1 VNTADTKKIFENYVS
16 SKKVVS
22 ENTETDPK
30 NDPAG
35 DGPQVTDADKYLANK
50 HQAIANAISSK
61 NQEEEE
67 NRSEHEKGVHGDA
80 LFIWDYLL
88 HKKMYSPQDALK
100 VINLAKVAFEHQI

>member
-1 VNTADTKKIFENYVS
+1 MNTVDAKSIFENYVS
-16 SKKVVS
+16 SKKAVL
-22 ENTETDPK
+22 ENTEIDPK
-30 NDPAG
+30 KDPAG
-35 DGPQVTDADKYLANK
+35 DGPQVTAADDYLANWHDK
-50 HQAIANAISSK
+50 VAKAIASK

-88 HKKMYSPQDALK
+88 HKKMYTPQDALK